1 MLTRL
6 RSWARAMKR
15 DTLVLY
21 LVVRDPR
28 TPWYAKAVA
37 GLVVGYALSPIDL
50 IPDFLPVIGLLDD
63 LLLVPAGLYLA
74 MRLVPAAV
82 AADCRVRAAHMAQK
96 PTSRAGAIA
105 VLAVWLALAGLAAR
119 WLWSAFGR

>member
-1 MLTRL
+1 M
-6 RSWARAMKR
+6 A
-15 DTLVLY
+15 
-21 LVVRDPR
+21 
-28 TPWYAKAVA
+28 PWYAKAVA

-82 AADCRVRAAHMAQK
+82 AADCRARAANMAQK

-105 VLAVWLALAGLAAR
+105 VLAVWLALAGLAAW